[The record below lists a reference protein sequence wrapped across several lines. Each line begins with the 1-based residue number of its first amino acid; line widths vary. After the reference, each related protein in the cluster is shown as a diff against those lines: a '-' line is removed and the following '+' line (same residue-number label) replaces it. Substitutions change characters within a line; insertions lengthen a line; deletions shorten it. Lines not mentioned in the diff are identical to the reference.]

1 MKWFRFYA
9 EFVDDPKIAMMSDT
23 DQLLWVKALCLANDE
38 KKRGFIALSDDEIC
52 WKLRCNSEV
61 WKHAVDKF
69 RAKGMLEHSESGYKI
84 TNWDSRQFES
94 DNSTA
99 RVKSCRQRKK
109 ATKEESET
117 FQKQPCNVT
126 ETFQKQPCNV
136 TETPPDTDTDTE
148 QIQNRTDPEQK
159 EMRNSKFRRSLSV
172 EKLNSI
178 YENSTFEEVST
189 NAPSETLGTTA
200 SQKRSL
206 DNPKPI
212 AVDQDSA
219 AGEAIF
225 QKCWNLYGALRQDTM
240 RDTAGRKQ
248 DASHQWRSQQFTLE
262 QAQAYLDDLQGF
274 TLWKRAQFAKTGAA
288 LSLPK
293 FETYLSENRI
303 EDYRDYIAA
312 NPLIQLPPEEDIAEL
327 HRQRLAAAKAEEART
342 QKTAYIPPPPDFP
355 DNRVSNF
362 FAAERA
368 KL

>member
-1 MKWFRFYA
+1 M
-9 EFVDDPKIAMMSDT
+9 DPFGVTPSTSFGVGVTPKEVHKGIPIKGF
-23 DQLLWVKALCLANDE
+23 QL
-38 KKRGFIALSDDEIC
+38 R
-52 WKLRCNSEV
+52 
-61 WKHAVDKF
+61 
-69 RAKGMLEHSESGYKI
+69 
-84 TNWDSRQFES
+84 DS
-94 DNSTA
+94 
-99 RVKSCRQRKK
+99 
-109 ATKEESET
+109 KEG
-117 FQKQPCNVT
+117 
-126 ETFQKQPCNV
+126 
-136 TETPPDTDTDTE
+136 
-148 QIQNRTDPEQK
+148 
-159 EMRNSKFRRSLSV
+159 EMRNLQFRDSLSG
-172 EKLNSI
+172 ENSFSEFE
-178 YENSTFEEVST
+178 ENSTDVPFE
-189 NAPSETLGTTA
+189 ALETSA
-200 SQKRSL
+200 SQRSSL
-206 DNPKPI
+206 EDPTPI

-225 QKCWNLYGALRQDTM
+225 QKCWNLYGALRHDTM
-240 RDTAGRKQ
+240 GDTAGRKQ

>member
-1 MKWFRFYA
+1 M
-9 EFVDDPKIAMMSDT
+9 I
-23 DQLLWVKALCLANDE
+23 
-38 KKRGFIALSDDEIC
+38 
-52 WKLRCNSEV
+52 
-61 WKHAVDKF
+61 
-69 RAKGMLEHSESGYKI
+69 EHSETGYKVI
-84 TNWDSRQFES
+84 NWDSRQFES

-99 RVKSCRQRKK
+99 RVKACRQRKK
-109 ATKEESET
+109 ATIEKSET
-117 FQKQPCNVT
+117 FQKQPCNVI

-136 TETPPDTDTDTE
+136 IETPPDTDTDPE
-148 QIQNRTDPEQK
+148 QIQNRTDSEQK

-178 YENSTFEEVST
+178 YENSAENSTDVPFE
-189 NAPSETLGTTA
+189 ALETSA
-200 SQKRSL
+200 SQRSSL
-206 DNPKPI
+206 EDPTPI

-225 QKCWNLYGALRQDTM
+225 QKCWNLYGALRHDTM
-240 RDTAGRKQ
+240 GDTAGRKQ

-355 DNRVSNF
+355 ENRVSNF